1 MNNILYRIPQLSSS
15 KDPEYNKLFRDI
27 KTFRGKKKRKNAKT
41 MKNLNFKTKAVHCIV
56 T

>member
-27 KTFRGKKKRKNAKT
+27 KTFRARENAKT
-41 MKNLNFKTKAVHCIV
+41 KKSLNFKTKAVHCIV